1 MLNVLSLVSY
11 QFLPPK
17 MGGQKCIA
25 LGNKYLSKH
34 LNLTCITT
42 ENNLVTEDVNY
53 SVFNILSNSKLRYI
67 NIFYFFAIRNLI
79 NKNNISH
86 IIIEHPYYG
95 WLGILLK
102 RFCNVKLIV
111 RSHNIE
117 ANRFKTIGKWWW
129 KLLWQY
135 EKIIH
140 KSADLSFFITE
151 EDRTYSINNFGL
163 DINKCSVV
171 TYGFELKSPPDPQ
184 LKNDSKANIKS
195 AFNIADEDLVILFNG
210 GLDYK
215 PNQDALDI
223 ILEKINP
230 LLVANNEFK
239 YKIIICGKNLPSS
252 YENLQSYKSQNIIYV
267 GFVDDIKEYYLAAD
281 IFINPVIDGGGI
293 KTKIVE
299 ALGYNVSLVST
310 KSGAI
315 GISNQITGNKMTIIA
330 DNNWN
335 EFAETIQ
342 KINPNN
348 NIPESFFDHFY
359 WGKIAEKA
367 YNTIK
372 EL

>member
-25 LGNKYLSKH
+25 LGNKYLAKH

-42 ENNLVTEDVNY
+42 ANNVSDENVNY
-53 SVFNILSNSKLRYI
+53 SVFNFLSNSKLRYI
-67 NIFYFFAIRNLI
+67 NFFYFFKIKAFIK
-79 NKNNISH
+79 KNRISH

-95 WLGILLK
+95 WLAIFLK
-102 RFCNVKLIV
+102 IFCGVQLIV

-135 EKIIH
+135 ERFVH
-140 KSADLSFFITE
+140 KFADLSFFITE
-151 EDRTYSINNFGL
+151 EDSNYAIYSFGL
-163 DINKCSVV
+163 DKKKCVVV
-171 TYGFELKSPPDPQ
+171 TYGFELECPPHLQ
-184 LKNDSKANIKS
+184 LRNDSKASIKS
-195 AFNIADEDLVILFNG
+195 TFKIADEDLIILFNG

-215 PNQDALDI
+215 PNQDALDV
-223 ILEKINP
+223 ILKQINP
-230 LLVANNEFK
+230 LLIANNRFK

-252 YENLQSYKSQNIIYV
+252 YNNLQSYQSQNIIYA
-267 GFVDDIKEYYLAAD
+267 GFVDDISTYYLAAD

-335 EFAETIQ
+335 EFAATIQ
-342 KINPNN
+342 KIDPND
-348 NIPESFFDHFY
+348 NIPESFFNHFY

-372 EL
+372 EI